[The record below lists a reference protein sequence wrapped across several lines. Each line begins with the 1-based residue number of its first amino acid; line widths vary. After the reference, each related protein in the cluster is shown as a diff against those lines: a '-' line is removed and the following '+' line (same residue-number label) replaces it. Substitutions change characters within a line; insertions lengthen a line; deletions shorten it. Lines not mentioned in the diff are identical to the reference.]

1 MFESLQSILNICETK
16 QKPFWEVVLEDDIE
30 ERMVTREDSLQKMK
44 LTWDAMLNAAQN
56 YDKNLHSQSGLVGGD
71 GGKMED
77 YLQKG
82 NSLSGEFVIKVMAG
96 ALQMGESNACMK
108 RIVAAPTA
116 GACGV
121 LPAVLVPYF
130 YEQRGKEEDIIKAL
144 YVAAGIGQ
152 VIAHRASISGAAGGC
167 QAEIGSASSMA
178 AGALVHLQGGDHV
191 QIAHASAM
199 ALKNLLGLV
208 CDPVAGLVEVPCVKR
223 NVVGA
228 TNALSSADMALAG
241 IKSRISP
248 DQVIDA
254 MGEIGNKMHSS
265 LKETALGGLA
275 TTPDGLEI
283 ASKILF

>member
-16 QKPFWEVVLEDDIE
+16 QKPFWEVVLEDDME

-130 YEQRGKEEDIIKAL
+130 YEQDRK
-144 YVAAGIGQ
+144 
-152 VIAHRASISGAAGGC
+152 S
-167 QAEIGSASSMA
+167 
-178 AGALVHLQGGDHV
+178 
-191 QIAHASAM
+191 
-199 ALKNLLGLV
+199 
-208 CDPVAGLVEVPCVKR
+208 
-223 NVVGA
+223 VV
-228 TNALSSADMALAG
+228 
-241 IKSRISP
+241 
-248 DQVIDA
+248 
-254 MGEIGNKMHSS
+254 
-265 LKETALGGLA
+265 
-275 TTPDGLEI
+275 
-283 ASKILF
+283 